1 MGNSQV
7 RCSNGFMHTS
17 SCFTV
22 CDAGH
27 KFTSIYASNKG
38 RRYPAQLRN
47 ICFCRNSQC
56 KWYGNT
62 GLQCTAE
69 NVEKPEWGEWSEWS
83 TCSATCG
90 RGQRFQVRACSEEGI
105 ARELQQKLN
114 RVKLSLAS
122 VRAPVPPTVGVE
134 IAHKTASSRGGAA
147 VTSTSLKFACKPV
160 VVVQRKLPALVLNQ
174 EKVR

>member
-1 MGNSQV
+1 MNGQNGPPVQPPVAVGN
-7 RCSNGFMHTS
+7 
-17 SCFTV
+17 
-22 CDAGH
+22 
-27 KFTSIYASNKG
+27 AS
-38 RRYPAQLRN
+38 R
-47 ICFCRNSQC
+47 
-56 KWYGNT
+56 
-62 GLQCTAE
+62 
-69 NVEKPEWGEWSEWS
+69 SEHALKKAS
-83 TCSATCG
+83 
-90 RGQRFQVRACSEEGI
+90 

-174 EKVR
+174 EKVRII